1 MKLTFREKYSYG
13 IGAFGKDLVYAFV
26 ATYLMMFF
34 TDEVGISSVFVGG
47 LFFVSRFWDAIN
59 DPIMGK
65 IVDNTNTKWGKFRPW
80 LLIGTLINAVVL
92 IFLFI
97 SAASISICKILAFEA
112 KVFGLP
118 VTRSENLAP
127 IAIRRSHS
135 DTLRL
140 AVLVPCIPS
149 IPTYLSFVPS

>member
-1 MKLTFREKYSYG
+1 M
-13 IGAFGKDLVYAFV
+13 
-26 ATYLMMFF
+26 
-34 TDEVGISSVFVGG
+34 GISSVFVGG

-97 SAASISICKILAFEA
+97 NPAKFLSGKWYMYIAQLLTYYGGMTLYNNGYTIL
-112 KVFGLP
+112 V
-118 VTRSENLAP
+118 N
-127 IAIRRSHS
+127 
-135 DTLRL
+135 DT
-140 AVLVPCIPS
+140 VI
-149 IPTYLSFVPS
+149 YK